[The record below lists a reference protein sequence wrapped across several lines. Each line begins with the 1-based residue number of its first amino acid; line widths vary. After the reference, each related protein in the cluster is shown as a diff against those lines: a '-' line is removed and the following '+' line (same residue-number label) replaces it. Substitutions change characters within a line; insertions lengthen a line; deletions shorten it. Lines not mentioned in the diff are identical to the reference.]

1 VAIRVELFYS
11 PICPYCPEAI
21 GILLEALEG
30 ADREFHLEEINVFSP
45 EGLERAKRH
54 DILSVPAMIIEN
66 NIK

>member
-21 GILLEALEG
+21 RILLEALKE
-30 ADREFHLEEINVFSP
+30 ANREFHLEEINVFSP
-45 EGLERAKRH
+45 EELERAKGH

>member
-1 VAIRVELFYS
+1 VAIRVELFSS
-11 PICPYCPEAI
+11 PICPYRPEAI
-21 GILLEALEG
+21 RVLLEALEE

>member
-1 VAIRVELFYS
+1 MAIRVELFSS
-11 PICPYCPEAI
+11 PICPYRPEAI
-21 GILLEALEG
+21 RGLLEALEE

>member
-1 VAIRVELFYS
+1 MAIRVELFSS
-11 PICPYCPEAI
+11 PICPYRPEAI
-21 GILLEALEG
+21 RVLLEALEE